1 MSLMAEI
8 ALAFYLVL
16 IFPAM
21 QLRRSLR
28 PADGPKRPRQQRYW
42 SSIRDIVL
50 LLLALAAVCWWS
62 GHPPSALGLGA
73 PAGIAQL
80 MLAAAAVTLLMLYY
94 FGVTR
99 MHKMKPAKRAE
110 AVEKVRHE
118 EGMPRTP
125 QEMRLFI
132 LLVLCIGGGWEVLYR
147 GFLLLALTPL
157 IGLWGAVVAAAV
169 AYGAAHGYQN
179 PKQFLGSVGMSL
191 LFTIGYV
198 LTGSL
203 WWLMLLH
210 AGLPLIVAIS
220 HRKIRSEEAMAPA
233 AVQLD

>member
-1 MSLMAEI
+1 MAEL
-8 ALAFYLVL
+8 ALALYLAL

-21 QLRRSLR
+21 QVWRSLR
-28 PADGPKRPRQQRYW
+28 PTDGPKRPRPQRYL
-42 SSIRDIVL
+42 SSIRQIVL
-50 LLLALAAVCWWS
+50 LLAALAVVCWWG

-73 PAGIAQL
+73 PAGIAL
-80 MLAAAAVTLLMLYY
+80 LALAAAAVTLLMLYY
-94 FGVTR
+94 FGVMR

-110 AVEKVRHE
+110 AIEKVRHE

-125 QEMRLFI
+125 QEMRLF
-132 LLVLCIGGGWEVLYR
+132 LALVLCIGGGWELLYR
-147 GFLLLALTPL
+147 GFLRLALTPV
-157 IGLWGAVVAAAV
+157 IGLWGAVAVAAV

-179 PKQFLGSVGMSL
+179 PRQLLGSIGMAL

-198 LTGSL
+198 LTDNL

-210 AGLPLIVAIS
+210 AGLPLIIAVS
-220 HRKIRSEEAMAPA
+220 HRKIRSEEAAALA